1 MAKASSFFRVGSN
14 VSSSL
19 TSSDAIAQAGLDWSV
34 SAQPIYTG
42 IRTADGDMDYRE
54 IVGQRGVV
62 RSDTNDTIGVV
73 GEKYTVIQNHEAF
86 DFFDSIV
93 AGGKAQYAS
102 AGSFSEGRRIFLT
115 ADMGEIE
122 IHNPNLVGDTV
133 QKYLVLT
140 NTHDG
145 SGALQA
151 FFSNVRIVCENTL
164 NMAIRMAKDG
174 IKIKHTRNAKDRM
187 LEAQRVMQAAD
198 RYQDD
203 FMLVANTLAGQS
215 FTLDQMKEYAN
226 ALMPMKVDA
235 KVSTRSDNNREE
247 LISLFEN
254 GKGNSGKT
262 LWDAYN
268 AATEWSDHHR
278 GTRLVNGRDESE
290 ARLASNWFGAGFA
303 FKQEA
308 FAQASKIAGLKF

>member
-1 MAKASSFFRVGSN
+1 MSN
-14 VSSSL
+14 VKPFINNRPL
-19 TSSDAIAQAGLDWSV
+19 TAAEAITQAGLDWTV
-34 SAQPIYTG
+34 SSQPIYTG
-42 IRTADGDMDYRE
+42 IRTADGEMDFRE
-54 IVGQRGVV
+54 VVGQRGIV
-62 RSDTNDTIGVV
+62 RSDTDEAIGIV
-73 GEKYTVIQNHEAF
+73 GDRYSVIQNHEAF
-86 DFFDSIV
+86 DFFDAIV
-93 AGGKAQYAS
+93 GEGKAAYAS
-102 AGSFSEGRRIFLT
+102 AGSFDGGRRIFLT
-115 ADMGEIE
+115 ADMGSIE
-122 IHNPNLVGDTV
+122 IKNAHLIGDTV

-151 FFSNVRIVCENTL
+151 FFSNLRIVCKNTL

-174 IKIKHTRNAKDRM
+174 IKVKHTRNAKDRM
-187 LEAQRVMQAAD
+187 LETQRVMQAAN

-203 FMLVANTLAGQS
+203 FLLVANTLAQTP
-215 FTLDQMKEYAN
+215 FTMDQMKEYAN
-226 ALMPMKVDA
+226 ALMPAKVDA

-247 LISLFEN
+247 LISLFES